1 MRARPCLHCRRIG
14 WLIGHGRLVGY
25 AEASSER
32 VTRGMRLFCSN
43 RHRRRG
49 CGRTCSVWL
58 ASVLPRRVVRA
69 STLSALLIALANG
82 ERVATAWRRL
92 SCTSQ
97 RTGYRLRDR
106 LALRGPAMR
115 TALLSRAPPPP
126 TSSPCLH
133 AHLLAHLRAALGDG
147 ADLGSYQLAFETA
160 VLG

>member
-1 MRARPCLHCRRIG
+1 
-14 WLIGHGRLVGY
+14 
-25 AEASSER
+25 
-32 VTRGMRLFCSN
+32 
-43 RHRRRG
+43 
-49 CGRTCSVWL
+49 VWL

-69 STLSALLIALANG
+69 STLSALLIALSNG

-147 ADLGSYQLAFETA
+147 AELGIYQLAFETA